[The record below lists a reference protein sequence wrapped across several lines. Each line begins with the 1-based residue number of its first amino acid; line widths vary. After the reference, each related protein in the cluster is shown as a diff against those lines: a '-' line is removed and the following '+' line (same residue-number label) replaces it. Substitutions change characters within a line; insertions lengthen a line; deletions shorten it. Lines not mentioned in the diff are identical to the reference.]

1 LGSVASGG
9 GISISLNHINGDNG
23 VSLTDFTTL
32 DDETPVSFSQLKE
45 FEGHVK
51 VHLSPTEMGTIISAG
66 DIGGNKLSGEMMVYQ
81 LESAGVMDISGTAT
95 FKERKSGK
103 TLVEIL
109 LQNTPEEGSHPSH
122 IHANSAVEGGGVM
135 IPLNNVNGDT
145 GLGQTDISEDKNQN
159 PLTYEDLIAYDGH
172 IMVHL
177 SADEISTIVSRGD
190 IGGNMLTENEMSYDL
205 SELNESGISGTIMFA
220 ERKSG
225 FTLATINLSGT
236 EADGDHPA
244 HIHANDMATG
254 GGIIIDLTNV
264 DGHTGM
270 SQTHIEKNNNNDPL
284 TYEDLIDFDGHV
296 KVHLSPEELSS
307 VLAGGDIGSNQGSGT
322 EASYSMDIR
331 PILDANCQVSGC
343 HGSNA
348 SLPSWATYETVS
360 ANASLI
366 KSKTSDKI
374 MPPPSSGGS
383 LTDEQIQLIADW
395 VDDGALNN

>member
-1 LGSVASGG
+1 
-9 GISISLNHINGDNG
+9 
-23 VSLTDFTTL
+23 
-32 DDETPVSFSQLKE
+32 
-45 FEGHVK
+45 
-51 VHLSPTEMGTIISAG
+51 
-66 DIGGNKLSGEMMVYQ
+66 MMVYQ
-81 LESAGVMDISGTAT
+81 LEESAVTGVSGTAT

-103 TLVEIL
+103 TLVEIQ
-109 LQNTPEEGSHPSH
+109 LQNTPEGGSHPSH

-135 IPLNNVNGDT
+135 IPLTNVNGDT
-145 GLGQTDISEDKNQN
+145 GLGQTDVSEDKNQN

-177 SADEISTIVSRGD
+177 SAEEISTIIARGD
-190 IGGNMLTENEMSYDL
+190 IGENILTENEMSYDL
-205 SELNESGISGTIMFA
+205 SELNGSGVRGTITFA

-225 FTLATINLSGT
+225 FTLAMINLSGT
-236 EADGDHPA
+236 NAEGDHPA

-264 DGHTGM
+264 VGIEGV
-270 SQTHIEKNNNNDPL
+270 SKTHIEKNNNGDPI
-284 TYEDLIDFDGHV
+284 TYDDLIAFDGHV
-296 KVHLSPEELSS
+296 KVHLSDENLGS
-307 VLAGGDIGSNQGSGT
+307 VIAGGDIGSNQGSGAKVSY
-322 EASYSMDIR
+322 ASDIR

-348 SLPSWATYETVS
+348 SLPSWATYENVS

-395 VDDGALNN
+395 VDEGALNN